1 MVSEPPL
8 VSMCH
13 ARYEPACSVD
23 PRVRPVFAPLFIHHD
38 CACAAALLFTLSRG
52 PQSPLH
58 TTPPTPSPPQP
69 HSASRRRHPRHHI
82 SASLRLTRSDRAP
95 QPDAPP
101 PTTPPCLQPTRA
113 RDPANRP
120 AFEVRLVQVVPIFD
134 GNSGESVH
142 SRSPRRGSIH
152 PPPAFGSSPNLE
164 ALALEAI
171 KSEVQDGDSAVDAGG
186 NISSVSNSTKYCCIL
201 QPRLTGQYIKLSVN
215 SLYGKNK
222 LALIILFY

>member
-1 MVSEPPL
+1 MRWSFDASEESKQWTEQLQWLPNTTGASEKIFCSPLYPSRLRLRRRPAVHAQPRTPVPP
-8 VSMCH
+8 SHH
-13 ARYEPACSVD
+13 AAD
-23 PRVRPVFAPLFIHHD
+23 PVPTP
-38 CACAAALLFTLSRG
+38 AALCI
-52 PQSPLH
+52 
-58 TTPPTPSPPQP
+58 TPPTPST
-69 HSASRRRHPRHHI
+69 SR
-82 SASLRLTRSDRAP
+82 LRLLAP
-95 QPDAPP
+95 HPVRP
-101 PTTPPCLQPTRA
+101 RA

-201 QPRLTGQYIKLSVN
+201 QPRLTDLVG
-215 SLYGKNK
+215 
-222 LALIILFY
+222 IL